1 MANISSR
8 LLMGVWAIVSTLT
21 LIASPALCEE
31 AKKTDEKGLE
41 KHNKILEPTSDVGT
55 AEGRLKV
62 ENIRLEPAISSDRQP
77 AATLKFDLLNVTV
90 QRLTDLVLKISIVEK
105 GDADENIVPGHVL
118 VGPFT
123 FRGGVI
129 LEAGYL
135 INFELLLQN
144 FSPECLCV
152 ATVDVVSTRPVVD

>member
-1 MANISSR
+1 VANISKLS
-8 LLMGVWAIVSTLT
+8 LGVLALGSTLT
-21 LIASPALCEE
+21 LIASPTLCEA

-41 KHNKILEPTSDVGT
+41 KHNKILETTSDFGT

-62 ENIRLEPAISSDRQP
+62 ENIRLEPALSSDRQP
-77 AATLKFDLLNVTV
+77 AATLKFDLLNVTL
-90 QRLTDLVLKISIVEK
+90 QRLTDFVLKISIVEK
-105 GDADENIVPGHVL
+105 SDAENIVPRHVL

-123 FRGGVI
+123 FRGSVI

-152 ATVDVVSTRPVVD
+152 ATVDVVSARPVVD